1 MTLEAYPGLIPDLR
15 SSVDT
20 ASYQTQKTPERQ
32 TGGVQGS
39 GRLHGGRSTA
49 RASYKK
55 VAAAGGF
62 VLRLSFLQQARLK
75 HLLLKSNCRPRRLL
89 CYI

>member
-39 GRLHGGRSTA
+39 GRSTA